1 MSIKRILID
10 GSELSA
16 TRISEISGLIKSIS
30 ADKYIFPKRVPAGD
44 NKIIF
49 CVTDESRITDLGQ
62 FDKYSD
68 INERFKT
75 KNKRFKASYY
85 EIWDKVVDQKNVYCL
100 NRVYFHLYLTE
111 DDKEYILLH
120 TDPSDNDLTH
130 GIYKR
135 SPHLH
140 IKHSIDDTITHAHFA
155 LNINDYDKALS
166 SLDELNKCFKNHIEM
181 LSNQI
186 LNK

>member
-1 MSIKRILID
+1 MSIKKILKD
-10 GSELSA
+10 GNELSA

-30 ADKYIFPKRVPAGD
+30 ADKYISPKRVPAGD

-62 FDKYSD
+62 FDKHSD

-85 EIWDKVVDQKNVYCL
+85 EIWDKVVGQKNVYCL
-100 NRVYFHLYLTE
+100 NRVYFHLYLTD

-120 TDPSDNDLTH
+120 TDPCDNDVTH

-140 IKHSIDDTITHAHFA
+140 IKHSNDDTIAHAHFA

-166 SLDELNKCFKNHIEM
+166 SLDEINKCFKNHIDM
-181 LSNQI
+181 LSHQI
-186 LNK
+186 LKI